1 LEIRRKGKR
10 TSASMSYDAIHEF
23 GWKILARET
32 AQEKKAKRRR

>member
-1 LEIRRKGKR
+1 
-10 TSASMSYDAIHEF
+10 MSYDAIHEF